1 MKHSE
6 VILVAKHS
14 SIMRLLVV
22 KYSTTVIVVVG
33 GLLDFVIYAFKA
45 AVFSGTTVMFSNKNI
60 SS

>member
-6 VILVAKHS
+6 VILVAKYS
-14 SIMRLLVV
+14 SITRLLVV

-45 AVFSGTTVMFSNKNI
+45 AVFSGTTVMFSNKTI